1 MSNTEEKHCSICV
14 YYELC
19 ANFQMYCHALKRR
32 ITARKQAKNCKYY
45 KYKWEWV
52 NERYGNCDC
61 PYVMKK
67 LSCDKAKKEK
77 ERSEK

>member
-1 MSNTEEKHCSICV
+1 MHQCD
-14 YYELC
+14 
-19 ANFQMYCHALKRR
+19 YC
-32 ITARKQAKNCKYY
+32 CWY
-45 KYKWEWV
+45 

-77 ERSEK
+77 ERSEKAVNRGRIEALKHLDSIESYAKPFEVK